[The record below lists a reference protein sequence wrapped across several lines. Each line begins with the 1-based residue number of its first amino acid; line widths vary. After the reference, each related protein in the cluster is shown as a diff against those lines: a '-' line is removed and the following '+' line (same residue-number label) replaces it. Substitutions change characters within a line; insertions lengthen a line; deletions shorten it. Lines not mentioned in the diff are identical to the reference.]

1 MRALRGIRG
10 YGEIFP
16 PRNESEKE
24 CNGFYFVNIRS
35 VLAGGERRAGR
46 NSRKKSVT
54 DTDSGMQQEHSRKS
68 MFSSEVGEGG
78 GRGAATADADAD
90 DDFPLRFSV
99 SELALR
105 SHDLGQK

>member
-1 MRALRGIRG
+1 MLFRPLTHARVARNSRILWGNL
-10 YGEIFP
+10 P
-16 PRNESEKE
+16 PRNESEKK
-24 CNGFYFVNIRS
+24 CNGFSFVIIK
-35 VLAGGERRAGR
+35 RRWRGNR
-46 NSRKKSVT
+46 RKKSVT

-68 MFSSEVGEGG
+68 MFSSEGEGEG
-78 GRGAATADADAD
+78 EREGAATADDD

>member
-1 MRALRGIRG
+1 M
-10 YGEIFP
+10 
-16 PRNESEKE
+16 
-24 CNGFYFVNIRS
+24 
-35 VLAGGERRAGR
+35 
-46 NSRKKSVT
+46 T

-68 MFSSEVGEGG
+68 MFSSEGEGEG
-78 GRGAATADADAD
+78 EREGAATADDD